1 VSSNDEAKESYL
13 IKKTTFFIV
22 SIIIL
27 IILILL
33 FAGYL
38 YVSSGLKPV
47 NKDDTSKVKVE
58 VPLGSSTSN
67 IAELLEDKNLIK
79 NANIFNVYVKV
90 KNENDFQAGNYE
102 LSPSQ
107 TIDEIIEE
115 LQSGKLIKEAL
126 HKITIPEGKSLEQI
140 AEIYSNNFDF
150 TKEEFI
156 KAASNENFIK
166 ELQNL
171 YPNTI
176 TTEVLEED
184 IRHPLEGY
192 LFASTYEFFEEE
204 PEIKDIITDMVER
217 TDKHVTEELSD
228 KKVDF
233 TVHEILTLASV
244 IERESKF
251 DKDRSKVSQVFINRM
266 KSNMKLQSDITAS
279 YALGKHQIL
288 MSYDDIAVE
297 SPYNT
302 YSVEGLPIGPIA
314 SPSIESIRAAIKPEG
329 KEFTKEY
336 FYARPSGETLYS
348 STLEEHS
355 KIKKQ
360 YEHEWQEL
368 NKDDKKSK

>member
-1 VSSNDEAKESYL
+1 MSSNDEAKESYL

>member
-1 VSSNDEAKESYL
+1 MSSNDEAKESYL

-244 IERESKF
+244 LERESKF

>member
-1 VSSNDEAKESYL
+1 MSSNDEAKESYL

-38 YVSSGLKPV
+38 YISSELKPV

>member
-1 VSSNDEAKESYL
+1 MSSNDEAKESYL

-176 TTEVLEED
+176 TTEVLKED

-204 PEIKDIITDMVER
+204 PEIKEIITDMVER
-217 TDKHVTEELSD
+217 TDKHVTEELSN

>member
-1 VSSNDEAKESYL
+1 MSSNDEAKESYL

-140 AEIYSNNFDF
+140 AEIYSNNFEF

-156 KAASNENFIK
+156 KAASNEKFIK

-176 TTEVLEED
+176 TTEVLKED

-204 PEIKDIITDMVER
+204 PEIKEIITDMVER
-217 TDKHVTEELSD
+217 TDKHVTEELSN